1 MESIVLCGSMKVK
14 KKILEMKRYLEEKG
28 FNVLM
33 PVECMEGLPKSIASR
48 KHIERIIDDANTSV
62 LIVNDNA
69 NGIDNYIGPNTFAE
83 IAFAFFYNKKIFLLN
98 DYYLPYV
105 DELNGW
111 GVIPLNGNIDDI
123 KKVMV

>member
-14 KKILEMKRYLEEKG
+14 NKILEVKSILEGKG
-28 FNVLM
+28 FNVLI
-33 PVECMEGLPKSIASR
+33 PVECMEGLPKSVASR
-48 KHIERIIDDANTSV
+48 KHMERIIDSENAYV
-62 LIVNDNA
+62 LVVNDNA